1 MASGS
6 SSITRTE
13 SADGSS
19 RLGSNH
25 GNDTDKAIH
34 GYGAELEEDLRICL
48 DLLDHCED
56 VVVESLGVRELL
68 DADFSFDGQPLV
80 GRLADERGDPTRG
93 LFQHDPTDHVDE
105 DQTEPLHPE
114 VTKRFL
120 DARFLG
126 AGAFG
131 IVFSAYDAYLRV
143 EVALKILRPSRC
155 RSHEVRS
162 RFLGEAQTAALLTH
176 PGIVRIYD
184 TGRLGPL
191 LYISSAKVSG
201 GSLARYLED
210 HHGGWAPKVA
220 ARFFLGIVDAVQ
232 FAHSKATLHRD
243 LKPGNILLEPDG
255 VDSLEFSYRP
265 ILTDFGLAKRLDQA
279 TDGKNLTKVGGVMGT
294 ARYMSPEQAR
304 GDWSEYGTT
313 SDIFSL
319 GIILYELLAGTTPFN
334 GQSESEIRR
343 KILEQEPQL
352 LHKLNPKTP
361 IDLSAIACKCLEKD
375 PQYRYQS
382 AHELRCDLQ
391 RYLDGE
397 PILARK
403 PSVLRRTWGLAR
415 KHPFVLSILLLT
427 GLANIGAVFGTTFA
441 LYQERKAKARER
453 ATLDDLLSVYTS
465 LMDEVTSGAKSIDD
479 VVQHSLFKTRA
490 TLERHRAEMP
500 NDEKVRHQLSV
511 IKHLVSLAHSRM
523 GDRKQSVRERIEVCS
538 MLGDLV
544 REDPANRD
552 YRFQRFFSLL
562 LLGTWMV
569 DSPEL
574 LEFSRHSL
582 QTHHLPQDGVAILE
596 LATREIEKLQSEF
609 PEDFTYRDALAAIRV
624 EMAMR
629 YSVSDPAKC
638 KWLLQEGINTS
649 LGLWEQVPEKGV
661 YAKHAIAGLA
671 KMARLSATQ
680 GNWEEARNSIEKAK
694 SVFEA
699 SLQSVLDQMWVAIEY
714 VALLETETEILVA
727 LGEWQQA
734 ADRCDESMIHLRKIR
749 QSQPAPLLHI
759 CLEMRMILHRYQ
771 IARELKEEAKILDLE
786 LRMIEEVEAV
796 KSEEFLREN
805 FQRYLAH
812 ALIPEELRQSLL
824 EILASH

>member
-13 SADGSS
+13 SEDGSS
-19 RLGSNH
+19 SLGSSDCRGIHN
-25 GNDTDKAIH
+25 IH
-34 GYGAELEEDLRICL
+34 GYGAEFEEDLRICL

-68 DADFSFDGQPLV
+68 DADFSLDAQPVL
-80 GRLADERGDPTRG
+80 GSLADECRDPTRG
-93 LFQHDPTDHVDE
+93 LFHHDLTDPFDKDRE
-105 DQTEPLHPE
+105 EPPNRE

-131 IVFSAYDAYLRV
+131 IVFSVYDAYLRV

-255 VDSLEFSYRP
+255 VDSLDFSYRP

-279 TDGKNLTKVGGVMGT
+279 TGGKNLTKIGGVMGT

-304 GDWSEYGTT
+304 GDWAEYGTT

-319 GIILYELLAGTTPFN
+319 GIILYALLAGTTPFN
-334 GQSESEIRR
+334 GHSESEIRR
-343 KILEQEPQL
+343 KILEQDPQL
-352 LHKLNPKTP
+352 LHKLNPRTP
-361 IDLSAIACKCLEKD
+361 IDLSAIACKCLEKN

-391 RYLDGE
+391 RYLEGE

-403 PSVLRRTWGLAR
+403 PSLLRRAWGLAR
-415 KHPFVLSILLLT
+415 KHPFVLAILMLT
-427 GLANIGAVFGTTFA
+427 GLANIGAVLGTTLA
-441 LYQERKAKARER
+441 LYQERNAKIRER
-453 ATLDDLLSVYTS
+453 ATLDDLLGVYTS
-465 LMDEVTSGAKSIDD
+465 LMDEVTSGSKSIDD

-544 REDPANRD
+544 SEDPSNRD
-552 YRFQRFFSLL
+552 YRYQRFFSLL

-574 LEFSRHSL
+574 FEFSRDSL
-582 QTHHLPQDGVAILE
+582 QAHHLPQDGVAILE
-596 LATREIEKLQSEF
+596 LASREIEKLQIEF
-609 PEDFTYRDALAAIRV
+609 PDDFAYRDALAAIRV
-624 EMAMR
+624 EMALR
-629 YSVSDPAKC
+629 YSVSDPARC
-638 KWLLQEGINTS
+638 QWLLQEGINTS
-649 LGLWEQVPEKGV
+649 LELWEQVPEKGV

-671 KMARLSATQ
+671 KMARLSASQ
-680 GNWEEARNSIEKAK
+680 GDWEKARTSIEKAK
-694 SVFEA
+694 SVFKA
-699 SLQSVLDQMWVAIEY
+699 SLESLLDQMWVAIEY
-714 VALLETETEILVA
+714 VALLETETEILIAV
-727 LGEWQQA
+727 GEWQAA
-734 ADRCDESMIHLRKIR
+734 ADRCDESMVQLRKIR

-759 CLEMRMILHRYQ
+759 CLEMRMMLHRYH
-771 IARELKEEAKILDLE
+771 IARELKEDKKIQELE
-786 LRMIEEVEAV
+786 SRMMEEVEAG
-796 KSEEFLREN
+796 KSDEFLRDN

-812 ALIPEELRQSLL
+812 ALLPEELRQTLL
-824 EILASH
+824 DGLAHH